1 MPAFFLVVKVLGVPI
16 PLPWFLLWLLL
27 LPLVPLAILI
37 SPFFGGSHH
46 GNLLR
51 NAHLAWWIL
60 VSLHGLKVD
69 VNSRDGHG
77 VYLSFV

>member
-1 MPAFFLVVKVLGVPI
+1 MPAFFLIVKVGKVPI

-27 LPLVPLAILI
+27 IPLVPLAILI
-37 SPFFGGSHH
+37 SPFLPRSDQRK
-46 GNLLR
+46 LLR
-51 NAHLAWWIL
+51 NAHLAWWII

-69 VNSRDGHG
+69 VNSRDDHG